1 MPSTSGLLWIALLF
15 AHLPC
20 YTGHML
26 NEDFRFPYTLPFRK
40 FVMNI
45 AGTALILLFHGQFRA
60 PFFRGSDWKMRQNA
74 VSLRIC
80 YRSRFGVRASV
91 GPASPAVLLLEFAV
105 NFIRPIVCVCARS
118 IS

>member
-1 MPSTSGLLWIALLF
+1 
-15 AHLPC
+15 
-20 YTGHML
+20 
-26 NEDFRFPYTLPFRK
+26 
-40 FVMNI
+40 MNI

-60 PFFRGSDWKMRQNA
+60 PFFCGSDWKMRQNA

-91 GPASPAVLLLEFAV
+91 GPGSPAVLLLEFAV

-118 IS
+118 FPEQSALSVTTNCILSRTSFGSYS